1 MISYLLIA
9 LLAASSTTEPQA
21 SDTLGMRMEEYRNCV
36 SEQIREEAL
45 RQYRKDRKLASDKV
59 IADFAIRACTAF
71 SERLRTQIA
80 QDLTPMYPDKSPSE
94 IDQLASEGV
103 ADFNKTT
110 MKTFARAFVRD
121 VPKKTIEMVE
131 EEDRAQNAQ
140 N

>member
-1 MISYLLIA
+1 
-9 LLAASSTTEPQA
+9 
-21 SDTLGMRMEEYRNCV
+21 MEEYRNCV
-36 SEQIREEAL
+36 SDQIREEAL

-59 IADFAIRACTAF
+59 IADNAIRACSGF
-71 SERLRTQIA
+71 SEQLRVQMA

-94 IDQLASEGV
+94 INQLASDGV

-121 VPKKTIEMVE
+121 VPEKVIKMVE